1 MGVDWEETFRRWKNP
16 SSDTEASK
24 MENAGSMIRD
34 AIRECHVL
42 AKRTIEIFPQ
52 GSYRNNTNVRQDS
65 DVDICVRCMD
75 TCGNDFSQVPGLTM
89 EGVGMIP
96 ATYLYPQFKNEVEAA
111 LVAKFGEKGVTRGP
125 KAFDVHANGYRVD
138 ADVVA
143 VIEHRR
149 YYRNWR
155 GEVQYYSGTEFYPD
169 NGGKIINWPH
179 QHYAS
184 GVEKNK
190 ATGSRFKYITRVLKR
205 LRYRME
211 DDGIATAKP
220 IPSYFIECLV
230 WNAPNNCFG
239 HDTYV
244 ADVRAVLAHLFNNT
258 MRDDTCQEWT
268 EVNELKYLFHW
279 QQPWTR
285 QQGFDFI
292 SAAWDYVGFE

>member
-1 MGVDWEETFRRWKNP
+1 M
-16 SSDTEASK
+16 A
-24 MENAGSMIRD
+24 NAESMVRD
-34 AIRECHVL
+34 AVRECAVL
-42 AKRTIEIFPQ
+42 TQRTIEVFPQ

-75 TCGNDFSQVPGLTM
+75 TCGNDFSQIQGLTM
-89 EGVGMIP
+89 ESVGMIP
-96 ATYLYPQFKNEVEAA
+96 ATYLYPQFRNEVEAA
-111 LVAKFGEKGVTRGP
+111 LVAKFRVAGVKRGP

-149 YYRNWR
+149 YFRNWR
-155 GEVQYYSGTEFYPD
+155 GQVDYHSGTEFYPD
-169 NGGKIINWPH
+169 DGGKIINWPH
-179 QHYAS
+179 QHYAN

-190 ATGSRFKYITRVLKR
+190 ATGNRFKFITRVIKR

-211 DDGIATAKP
+211 DEGIDAAKP

-239 HDTYV
+239 HDTYFE
-244 ADVRAVLAHLFNNT
+244 DVRAVLAHLFNNT
-258 MRDDTCQEWT
+258 MRDDLCDQWV
-268 EVNELKYLFHW
+268 EVNEMKYLFHW

-285 QQGFDFI
+285 QQGFNFV